1 MEKDFYSEKNKKET
15 ERLRRGINELPS
27 FLRRFFT
34 GISNTT
40 STSTRIGYAY
50 DLKVFFVYLQKEEP
64 SLHKSSIFDY
74 TIEDLGKITVYILED
89 YMEYL
94 TFYVN
99 SENEETKEITNGE
112 RGKSRK
118 LSALRTMFQY
128 YYKKGELEAN
138 PAQLVD
144 IPKMHE
150 KEIVVLETHEV
161 ANLLDEV
168 ENGINLTTNQKYFH
182 DKSKNRDLA
191 LISLFL
197 GTGMRISEL
206 IGIDLNDFDFS
217 NNSVRIIRKGGD
229 ESTLYFT
236 DEVADPL
243 LFYREERKKIIPIN
257 GHENAF
263 FLSGQK
269 RRITARAVQN
279 LVKKYSKIISPLK
292 NISPHK
298 LRSTYGTSLY
308 QESQDIY
315 LVADAL
321 GHKNVE
327 TTRKHYARMN
337 DSRRRDAAKHVHL
350 RD

>member
-1 MEKDFYSEKNKKET
+1 MKSDFYDEINKQET
-15 ERLRRGINELPS
+15 EKLRKGIKELPL
-27 FLRRFFT
+27 FTKKFFT
-34 GISNTT
+34 GINTT
-40 STSTRIGYAY
+40 TSISTRIGYAY
-50 DLKVFFVYLQKEEP
+50 DLKVFFTYLQKEEP
-64 SLHKSSIFDY
+64 DFYKESIDAY
-74 TIEDLGKITVYILED
+74 TLEDMSKITVYNLED

-99 SENEETKEITNGE
+99 TENEDRKEITNGE

-128 YYKKGELEAN
+128 FCKKGDLEAN
-138 PAQLVD
+138 PALLVE
-144 IPKMHE
+144 IPKIHE
-150 KEIVVLETHEV
+150 KEITVLEAHEV

-168 ENGINLTTNQKYFH
+168 ECGENLTRSQKYFH
-182 DKSKNRDLA
+182 DKTKNRDLA

-217 NNSVRIIRKGGD
+217 NNSVRVIRKGGN
-229 ESTLYFT
+229 ESLLFFT
-236 DEVADPL
+236 DEVAEPVL
-243 LFYREERKKIIPIN
+243 VYKREREKVETVE

-263 FLSGQK
+263 FLSSQK
-269 RRITARAVQN
+269 RRITPRAVQN
-279 LVKKYSKIISPLK
+279 LVKKYSKIITPLK

-308 QESQDIY
+308 KESQDIY

-327 TTRKHYARMN
+327 TTRKHYAKMEEQ
-337 DSRRRDAAKHVHL
+337 RRRDAAKHVHL
-350 RD
+350 R